1 MGAFHPPP
9 VRAECRLILGG
20 LTLHRNLLAA
30 PMLLG
35 VLALAACGG
44 NDSGTAAN
52 SSSSSSTST
61 STTKAT
67 GYTCATGTAT
77 ASGSTALLP
86 LVQKAATDYAA
97 KCPGATITA
106 SGGGSSTGLANVA
119 AGTSDIGNSDVPVS
133 NAKTIDPTTVTD
145 HQVAIVVFAVIV
157 NPKTGVQDLTL
168 KQIQGIFAGTTTNWK
183 DVGGKDLPVTLVER
197 KPGSGTRLTFDKTIM
212 QGTAESPT
220 PASTQDST
228 QLVLSSVAGA
238 DGGVSYIASSSVDST
253 VQAVTIDGQ
262 KADGAA
268 VKAGKYPFFSHE
280 HMYTK
285 GAGSAL
291 AQSFINYILTD
302 AFQTGELT
310 TLGFLPL
317 STTTEQ
323 SLADK

>member
-1 MGAFHPPP
+1 
-9 VRAECRLILGG
+9 
-20 LTLHRNLLAA
+20 
-30 PMLLG
+30 MLVG
-35 VLALAACGG
+35 VLAMASCGG
-44 NDSGTAAN
+44 NDSGTASN
-52 SSSSSSTST
+52 SSSSSSTSSSSSSSAKVNT
-61 STTKAT
+61 
-67 GYTCATGTAT
+67 YTCATGTAT

-86 LVQKAATDYAA
+86 LVQKAATLYQG
-97 KCPGATITA
+97 KCPGSTITA

-145 HQVAIVVFAVIV
+145 HQVAIVVFAVVV

-168 KQIQGIFAGTTTNWK
+168 KQVQGIFAGTTTNWK
-183 DVGGKDLPVTLVER
+183 DVGGKDLPITLIER

-212 QGTAESPT
+212 QGTAESTT

-228 QLVLSSVAGA
+228 QLVLQGVAGA
-238 DGGVSYIASSSVDST
+238 DGGVSYLAASSADAT
-253 VQAVTIDGQ
+253 VTAVTIDGQ
-262 KADGAA
+262 KPNGDA

-291 AQSFINYILTD
+291 AQSFISYILSD
-302 AFQTGELT
+302 EFQTGELT

-317 STTTEQ
+317 TTTTEQ